1 MVNRMLWKRHPKKFF
16 TAEEQER
23 IIEEIRLAE
32 KQTSGE
38 IRIHLDRRAGKDVLK
53 KAQTV
58 FARLGMN
65 RTQHRNGVL
74 IYLATD
80 HRKFA
85 ILGDEGIHQWV
96 PEDYW
101 QGIKEE
107 MQRHFRE
114 GQFCQGICWGI
125 RQVGEKLRAHFP
137 IGKDDRDELPNT
149 ISESE

>member
-1 MVNRMLWKRHPKKFF
+1 MVNRMFWKRHPKKFF
-16 TAEEQER
+16 TAAEQER

-38 IRIHLDRRAGKDVLK
+38 IRIHLDRRSEKDVIK
-53 KAQTV
+53 KAQKV
-58 FARLGMN
+58 FNRLDMN
-65 RTQHRNGVL
+65 RTQQRNGVL

-85 ILGDEGIHQWV
+85 ILGDEGIHRLV
-96 PEDYW
+96 PENYW
-101 QGIKEE
+101 EEIKEE
-107 MQRHFRE
+107 MQRYFRE
-114 GQFCQGICWGI
+114 GKFCEGLCWGI
-125 RQVGEKLRAHFP
+125 RQVGEKLRTYFP